1 MVSSVTAP
9 VSDPTT
15 TRGLLRSHRDLRL
28 LLAAGLVTMTGD
40 WMLSVGLVYTVY
52 DVTGSTLASAGALMA
67 AFVPQVV
74 TGLFAG
80 VFVDRWSRAR
90 TMVVGNLL
98 MAVGLAPLLLVHDR
112 GDVWIVYAVLA
123 ANAVLDVF
131 VATADSAM
139 LPLIVPG
146 EGRLTANALNGQV
159 GQVARLVGGAAGGV
173 VAATGGLGA
182 VVVVDA
188 ASFLL
193 AALLVQL
200 IRTPTKP
207 PRELDDDAAPGAV
220 AAVRRAAVEWVQGA
234 TTVRRSRVLMV
245 LLGFSLITAVGE
257 GIMGTLFTPYVKDVL
272 EGNAATLGTI
282 SSAQAVGGILGGFL
296 AAAAGRR
303 WSSRVL
309 FGWGAVVFGLIDL
322 AIFCYPVLYVAAWP
336 AVLGMALVGF
346 PGAVM
351 IAARTTLLQDHST
364 DAQRGRI
371 FALLF
376 AVSALSLAV
385 GAVTAGFLGESLGI
399 IQVLA
404 LQGGGYV
411 VAGLMVLLLI
421 GSTTPVRGAAR
432 PEPAGPSTLIVGSP
446 VPHRTT
452 DGAGRPVTRVGLTVH
467 RARRHPQEVAGTT
480 LDDLGPAG
488 AGLDPHA
495 SADDVQRGLVLAVV
509 VPAGHRAG
517 LRVDHAGPHAGVVHR
532 QAAGHARRGVG
543 RGELVGADARDG
555 GGGIVR
561 HAFIKP

>member
-1 MVSSVTAP
+1 VTSREPAEQA
-9 VSDPTT
+9 TI
-15 TRGLLRSHRDLRL
+15 RGLLRGNRDLRL

-67 AFVPQVV
+67 AFVPQVL
-74 TGLFAG
+74 TGLVAG

-98 MAVGLAPLLLVHDR
+98 MAAGITPLLLVHGAD
-112 GDVWIVYAVLA
+112 DLWIVYAVLA

-139 LPLIVPG
+139 LPLVVEG
-146 EGRLTANALNGQV
+146 EGRPTANALNGQV

-173 VAATGGLGA
+173 LAAAGGLGA
-182 VVVVDA
+182 VVVADT

-200 IRTPTKP
+200 IRTPTRP
-207 PRELDDDAAPGAV
+207 PREVPDDTAAGALG
-220 AAVRRAAVEWVQGA
+220 AVRRVVVEWGEGA
-234 TTVRRSRVLMV
+234 ATMRRSRVLQV
-245 LLGFSLITAVGE
+245 LVAFSLITAVGE
-257 GIMGTLFTPYVKDVL
+257 GIMGTLFTPYVKDIL
-272 EGNAATLGTI
+272 EGDAATLGTV
-282 SSAQAVGGILGGFL
+282 SSAQAVGGILGGFV

-303 WSSRVL
+303 WSSRAL

-346 PGAVM
+346 PGAVC

-364 DAQRGRI
+364 DDQRGRI
-371 FALLF
+371 FALIF
-376 AVSALSLAV
+376 AVSALSLTV

-411 VAGLMVLLLI
+411 AAGVMVLVAI
-421 GSTTPVRGAAR
+421 GSPDRPDIPVAQ
-432 PEPAGPSTLIVGSP
+432 T
-446 VPHRTT
+446 
-452 DGAGRPVTRVGLTVH
+452 
-467 RARRHPQEVAGTT
+467 
-480 LDDLGPAG
+480 
-488 AGLDPHA
+488 
-495 SADDVQRGLVLAVV
+495 
-509 VPAGHRAG
+509 
-517 LRVDHAGPHAGVVHR
+517 
-532 QAAGHARRGVG
+532 AAGEEHSTATESPPVS
-543 RGELVGADARDG
+543 AS
-555 GGGIVR
+555 
-561 HAFIKP
+561 

>member
-1 MVSSVTAP
+1 MVPLVTAP
-9 VSDPTT
+9 SSDPTT
-15 TRGLLRSHRDLRL
+15 TRGLLRTHGDLRL

-52 DVTGSTLASAGALMA
+52 DVTGSTLASAVALMA

-74 TGLFAG
+74 TGLVAG

-90 TMVVGNLL
+90 TMVVGNVL
-98 MAVGLAPLLLVHDR
+98 MAVGITPLLLVHGAD
-112 GDVWIVYAVLA
+112 DVWIVYAVLA

-159 GQVARLVGGAAGGV
+159 GHVARLVGGAVGGV

-207 PRELDDDAAPGAV
+207 PREVDADAAATGAA
-220 AAVRRAAVEWVQGA
+220 AAVRRAAVEWREGA
-234 TTVRRSRVLMV
+234 STVRRSRVLKV
-245 LLGFSLITAVGE
+245 LLVFSLITAIGE

-272 EGNAATLGTI
+272 EGNAATLGTV
-282 SSAQAVGGILGGFL
+282 SSAQAIGGILGGFV

-303 WSSRVL
+303 WSSRAL
-309 FGWGAVVFGLIDL
+309 FGWGAVVFGLVDL
-322 AIFCYPVLYVAAWP
+322 AIFVYPVAYVAAWP

-364 DAQRGRI
+364 DEQRGRI

-376 AVSALSLAV
+376 AVSALSLTV
-385 GAVTAGFLGESLGI
+385 GAVAAGFLGESLGI
-399 IQVLA
+399 IEVLA

-411 VAGLMVLLLI
+411 LAGFMVLLLI
-421 GSTTPVRGAAR
+421 GSTER
-432 PEPAGPSTLIVGSP
+432 PDSTETSA
-446 VPHRTT
+446 VP
-452 DGAGRPVTRVGLTVH
+452 LT
-467 RARRHPQEVAGTT
+467 A
-480 LDDLGPAG
+480 DL
-488 AGLDPHA
+488 
-495 SADDVQRGLVLAVV
+495 
-509 VPAGHRAG
+509 
-517 LRVDHAGPHAGVVHR
+517 
-532 QAAGHARRGVG
+532 
-543 RGELVGADARDG
+543 
-555 GGGIVR
+555 
-561 HAFIKP
+561 

>member
-1 MVSSVTAP
+1 MVSCVTAP
-9 VSDPTT
+9 DSGSTT
-15 TRGLLRSHRDLRL
+15 VRGLLRSNRDLRL

-52 DVTGSTLASAGALMA
+52 DVTGSTLASAGALIA
-67 AFVPQVV
+67 AFVPQVL

-98 MAVGLAPLLLVHDR
+98 MAAGITPLLLVHGAD
-112 GDVWIVYAVLA
+112 DVWIVYAVLA

-139 LPLIVPG
+139 LPLVVPG

-159 GQVARLVGGAAGGV
+159 GHVARLVGGAVGGV
-173 VAATGGLGA
+173 IAAAAGLTG

-207 PRELDDDAAPGAV
+207 PREVVEDAATGAL
-220 AAVRRAAVEWVQGA
+220 AALRRVVVEWGEGA
-234 TTVRRSRVLMV
+234 ATVRRSRVLKV
-245 LLGFSLITAVGE
+245 LVAFSLITAVGE
-257 GIMGTLFTPYVKDVL
+257 GIMGTLFTPYVKDIL
-272 EGNAATLGTI
+272 EGNAATLGTV
-282 SSAQAVGGILGGFL
+282 SSAQAVGGILGGFV

-303 WSSRVL
+303 WTPRVL

-322 AIFCYPVLYVAAWP
+322 AIFVYPAVYVAAWP

-364 DAQRGRI
+364 DDQRGRI
-371 FALLF
+371 FALIF
-376 AVSALSLAV
+376 AVSALSLTV
-385 GAVTAGFLGESLGI
+385 GAVTAGFLGDAIGI
-399 IQVLA
+399 IEVLA

-411 VAGLMVLLLI
+411 VAGVMVLLLI
-421 GSTTPVRGAAR
+421 GVT
-432 PEPAGPSTLIVGSP
+432 E
-446 VPHRTT
+446 RT
-452 DGAGRPVTRVGLTVH
+452 
-467 RARRHPQEVAGTT
+467 E
-480 LDDLGPAG
+480 
-488 AGLDPHA
+488 
-495 SADDVQRGLVLAVV
+495 
-509 VPAGHRAG
+509 VPAVA
-517 LRVDHAGPHAGVVHR
+517 
-532 QAAGHARRGVG
+532 QT
-543 RGELVGADARDG
+543 ADL
-555 GGGIVR
+555 
-561 HAFIKP
+561 